1 MKTCVIALFTLIT
14 VSALNAQ
21 SLAAPDTLIAEYF
34 ETDPTPLMALIPSGD
49 DQIWVNYD
57 ADGVSSL
64 CLEGPAPAP
73 SGWLWDADLGSLDP
87 QQSDNNAFTSCSYL
101 TDPDVRN
108 SNWLITKPVSIPDT
122 SYHLYWRSLSFYGP
136 GFLDGYK
143 VLVSKTSN
151 DPAMNVFTD
160 TLFVAAEMIQN
171 SVPPGSLN
179 VEDYVFSPGYI
190 HANGFTDA
198 DYFFVDNSQGPPFL
212 HGKFEP
218 HEVSLAA
225 YAGQT
230 IYIAFLHDSQD
241 DFILQI
247 DDILVSKSEMS
258 PATTLEN
265 VLYFNVLPNP
275 VRDNVYFSW
284 KTLTA
289 ENGQLVVQDQ
299 AGKIVARQ
307 SFSSRQEGLIFFE
320 TSQWAQGVYICTLE
334 TTTGRAT
341 TKLIKF

>member
-1 MKTCVIALFTLIT
+1 MKTCVIALFILATAST
-14 VSALNAQ
+14 LNAQ

-57 ADGVSSL
+57 ADGELSL
-64 CLEGPAPAP
+64 CLEGPPPAPA
-73 SGWLWDADLGSLDP
+73 GWLWDADLGSTNP

-101 TDPDVRN
+101 TDPDIRN
-108 SNWLITKPVSIPDT
+108 YNWLITKPVAIPDT
-122 SYHLYWRSLSFYGP
+122 TYNLYWRSLSFYGP

-171 SVPPGSLN
+171 SVPSGSLN

-190 HANGFTDA
+190 HANGFTDN
-198 DYFFVDNSQGPPFL
+198 DYFFVYNTQGPPFL

-218 HEVSLAA
+218 HEVSLAD

-247 DDILVSKSEMS
+247 DDILVSKSEIS
-258 PATTLEN
+258 TTTSLEN

-275 VRDNVYFSW
+275 ARDKAYFSW
-284 KTLTA
+284 KTKITADGRLTI
-289 ENGQLVVQDQ
+289 VDQ
-299 AGKIVARQ
+299 AGKTIVQQ
-307 SFSSRQEGLIFFE
+307 SFSSRQEGLIFLE
-320 TSQWAQGVYICTLE
+320 TSQWAPGIYLCTLE
-334 TTTGRAT
+334 TNTGRAT
-341 TKLIKF
+341 TKLVKL